1 MQPTNKINFDEYT
14 NLITNNFKIEYPDY
28 ITPNKL
34 ISVKEAYLETDLI
47 SLNSYVDIIQDKINI
62 YLNNYL
68 FDNVE
73 SLEYMLPS
81 DSYSALC
88 SDNIEKYYLDIILES
103 CSDDISDSG
112 LLTLRDGE
120 EISVKDMI
128 ERLSDLAAS
137 SFSTTIE
144 HTLNLDV
151 DELSE
156 NSSITDI
163 ELILSENSEAV
174 LEQLNEFK
182 TDDSEV
188 LLGDIISSS
197 LKSGVNIVSMVAAP
211 LASHAFFG
219 ENIEGDV
226 DFLASVEKANSVIE
240 NMNLFSGI
248 IPDSLIHPL
257 TNLNLKI
264 GVDQPKPLSFT
275 SI

>member
-14 NLITNNFKIEYPDY
+14 DLITNNFKIEYPDY
-28 ITPNKL
+28 ITANKL
-34 ISVKEAYLETDLI
+34 ISVKEAYLETDFI

-73 SLEYMLPS
+73 PLEYVLPS

-88 SDNIEKYYLDIILES
+88 SDNIEKYYLDIILEC

-112 LLTLRDGE
+112 ILTLRDGE

-144 HTLNLDV
+144 LTLNLDV

-156 NSSITDI
+156 NNSITDI
-163 ELILSENSEAV
+163 ELILSENSGAV
-174 LEQLNEFK
+174 LEQLNESK
-182 TDDSEV
+182 TDDSEA

-219 ENIEGDV
+219 ENIETDV

-240 NMNLFSGI
+240 KMNLFSGI
-248 IPDSLIHPL
+248 IPDSLIDPL
-257 TNLNLKI
+257 TDLNLKM
-264 GVDQPKPLSFT
+264 GVDQPKPLAFT